1 MTERHG
7 STERVC
13 DKHSYVR
20 KKRMGYA
27 LRRCVLIELL
37 FVVVV
42 QGRSSP
48 ALMVF
53 PMISCSACRSSPGK
67 LFDRLADSGMA
78 GGKADPDPSPCP
90 CPSPVLCPF
99 ISPSITE
106 KEVGVG
112 VELGAAIG
120 GAVNHANLSIS
131 SSPCPDASPSLRE
144 K

>member
-1 MTERHG
+1 
-7 STERVC
+7 
-13 DKHSYVR
+13 
-20 KKRMGYA
+20 
-27 LRRCVLIELL
+27 
-37 FVVVV
+37 
-42 QGRSSP
+42 
-48 ALMVF
+48 MVF
-53 PMISCSACRSSPGK
+53 PIMSCNACRSRPGK

-78 GGKADPDPSPCP
+78 GGNVDPDPTPSPCPDAIPCP
-90 CPSPVLCPF
+90 CPSPAPGPF

-144 K
+144 